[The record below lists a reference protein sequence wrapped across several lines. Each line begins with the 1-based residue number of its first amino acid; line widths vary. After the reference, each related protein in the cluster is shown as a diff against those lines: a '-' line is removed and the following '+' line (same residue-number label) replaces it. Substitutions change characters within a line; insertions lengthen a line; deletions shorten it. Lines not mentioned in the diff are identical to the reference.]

1 MLRVGLTGGIGAG
14 KSEVSRRLQALGA
27 LVIDSDRLAREVVA
41 PGSDGLGEVMA
52 EFGDQMVQDDGT
64 LDRTALGARV
74 FAEEAARRRLEEI
87 IHPRVRKRAAEVE
100 RAAGPHPVVVHDV
113 PLLVET
119 NRQDDYDVVVVV
131 DVPEQKQTER
141 LVRTRRLSEV
151 EAWSRIR
158 SQAPRA
164 QRLAAADIVI
174 DNTGSLAALDL
185 AVGDLWRELSARPE
199 AQSEAESGG

>member
-41 PGSDGLGEVMA
+41 PGSDGLGEVAA

-64 LDRTALGARV
+64 LDRTALGVRV
-74 FAEEAARRRLEEI
+74 FADEAARRRLEEI
-87 IHPRVRKRAAEVE
+87 IHPRVKKRAAEVE
-100 RAAGPHPVVVHDV
+100 EAAGPHPVVVHDV

-119 NRQDDYDVVVVV
+119 HRQHDYDVVIVV
-131 DVPEQKQTER
+131 DVPEQVQAER
-141 LVRTRRLSEV
+141 LVRTRRLSDG

-164 QRLAAADIVI
+164 QRLAAGDIVI
-174 DNTGSLAALDL
+174 DNTGSLAELDV
-185 AVGDLWRELSARPE
+185 AVSGLWRALAARPE